1 MTQAELTAALPGLRR
16 ALSLGDEADARL
28 ADALE
33 AAEEAILRYL
43 NREKLPECAH
53 SLLVE
58 LAALK
63 YLRGTGADAGQKS
76 VSYAE
81 GQLSQSESYYSP
93 AEFQAGE
100 AALLGTLAPYRQVR
114 CREENR

>member
-1 MTQAELTAALPGLRR
+1 MMQAELTAALPGLRR
-16 ALSLGDEADARL
+16 ALSLGDEADEARL

-33 AAEEAILRYL
+33 AAEETILRYL
-43 NREKLPECAH
+43 NREKLPECAR

-63 YLRGTGADAGQKS
+63 YLRGTGADKKS
-76 VSYAE
+76 ASYAE

-93 AEFQAGE
+93 AEMQAGE
-100 AALLGTLAPYRQVR
+100 AALLGTLAPYRRVR
-114 CREENR
+114 CREERK